1 MAYAQ
6 PLRQIYLTGKKQGLV
21 PQINEVT
28 AAGLINDGRDWSPRF
43 KNEVYADRDE
53 DALLE
58 ALKSWSP
65 VVRERAAM
73 ALGKLEKSPTK
84 QLVKMLERGDLC
96 AKIGA
101 CQAIAS
107 LKGKASDAVPALT
120 NVLQSDD
127 LWLRIEAAEALAA
140 IGPEAESV
148 IPELL
153 TMMASDDPE
162 SDPRNM
168 QQRYLCF
175 ALFDRRSGM
184 LRGSLDGV
192 ERDALFEAVKSG
204 LQNEDGRARGTI
216 ATVYKQLSYDE
227 IKPIL
232 PVIYEAIV
240 TPAPSGIMFADGIRL
255 SGLEL
260 LAANHVEESMPLCFE
275 LMGIERWG
283 KKDRINRCLKALTL
297 YGGAAKP
304 MIPVLLDLE
313 KQLES
318 HSEAKSLEAIIAQVG
333 EVIAEIEA
341 DENPPEL
348 RSIKE

>member
-1 MAYAQ
+1 M
-6 PLRQIYLTGKKQGLV
+6 V
-21 PQINEVT
+21 PQIDEAT

-43 KNEVYADRDE
+43 KNEVYADRNE

-73 ALGKLEKSPTK
+73 ALGKLEESPNK
-84 QLVKMLERGDLC
+84 QLVEMLESGDLH

-101 CQAIAS
+101 CQAIAF

-127 LWLRIEAAEALAA
+127 VWLRIEAAEALAA
-140 IGPEAESV
+140 IGPGAESV

-153 TMMASDDPE
+153 TMMASNDPD

-192 ERDALFEAVKSG
+192 DRDALFEAVKSG

-232 PVIYEAIV
+232 PAIYEAIV

-260 LAANHVEESMPLCFE
+260 LAANHVEEAMPLCFE
-275 LMGIERWG
+275 LMGIDRWG
-283 KKDRINRCLKALTL
+283 KKDRISRCLKALQL
-297 YGGAAKP
+297 YGGAASP
-304 MIPVLLDLE
+304 MLPVLSDLE
-313 KQLES
+313 KQLKE
-318 HSEAKSLEAIIAQVG
+318 HSEAKALEPIVQ
-333 EVIAEIEA
+333 
-341 DENPPEL
+341 EL
-348 RSIKE
+348 RDTAALIKADKNPSQLRALSE